1 MDWDWDTD
9 TDEGRTGAPDDSEFS
24 APAFAGPVIN
34 GEQFAPGY
42 TPEAAAY
49 EQATRERSATA
60 TQLERRGYAVWTSP
74 AASLAAD
81 ARAREA
87 SRLESGAGYPEGF
100 GFDLAPFVRRSS

>member
-9 TDEGRTGAPDDSEFS
+9 TDEGRTGAPDDSM
-24 APAFAGPVIN
+24 
-34 GEQFAPGY
+34 FAPPPFP
-42 TPEAAAY
+42 T
-49 EQATRERSATA
+49 ERSVTA

-74 AASLAAD
+74 TASPAAD

-87 SRLESGAGYPEGF
+87 SRFESGAGYPDGF